1 MAASD
6 ADQLILEVSR
16 QVEDPLVLSALRAVP
31 RERFVPSEASAWAF
45 EDRALSI
52 GYEQT
57 ISQPTIVAMM
67 TEAAAIQ
74 PTDRV
79 LEIGTG
85 SGYQAA
91 VLAQLAAEI
100 VSVEVVP
107 ELRARAADLLAE
119 LGIDNVTVLD
129 AGDALGAPEY
139 GLYDVILVTAAAPD
153 LPPPLV
159 EQLAEGGR
167 IVAPIGSRD
176 AQELVVATKRDG
188 ALDRKS
194 LGGCRFVPL
203 RGPFGFGD

>member
-1 MAASD
+1 MAVSAI
-6 ADQLILEVSR
+6 DQLILEVSQ
-16 QVEDPLVLSALRAVP
+16 QVRDPLVLSALRAVP
-31 RERFVPSEASAWAF
+31 RDRFVPAEARAWAF

-91 VLAQLAAEI
+91 VLSHLASEI

-107 ELRARAADLLAE
+107 ELRARATELLAE

-129 AGDALGAPEY
+129 AGDELGAPEY
-139 GLYDVILVTAAAPD
+139 GLFDVILVTAAAPE

-176 AQELVVATKRDG
+176 SQELMVVTKRDG
-188 ALDRKS
+188 VLDRRS
-194 LGGCRFVPL
+194 LGSCRFVPL
-203 RGPFGFGD
+203 RGQFGFSG